1 MVRKVYLYG
10 DKINKSILGQIKD
23 SVGYNGISSDN
34 KQIAFVNLH
43 EIRDINL
50 RPKMSKKNPAALY
63 LCRVAG
69 FVNYSNSIRLL
80 WLVLH
85 IVIIFAVSYHHV
97 ALLYLLYS
105 FSDIFEVNMRSINS
119 TYTY

>member
-63 LCRVAG
+63 LCGVAG
-69 FVNYSNSIRLL
+69 FVNYSNSIVAGGLL
-80 WLVLH
+80 VQ
-85 IVIIFAVSYHHV
+85 S
-97 ALLYLLYS
+97 
-105 FSDIFEVNMRSINS
+105 
-119 TYTY
+119 